1 MSENEVFK
9 TKIKVFGVGG
19 AGCNAVTRMVNE
31 GVQNVDFYIVNL
43 DQAVLDASPVEN
55 KISLGKLGAG
65 GNPEVGRKAAE
76 EHEEELKE
84 AVKGADMVF
93 VTAGLGGGTGT
104 GAAPLIAKLAKEQ
117 GALTVAVVTKPFL
130 FEGKKRMMQ
139 ALNGLDD
146 LKPHV
151 DSLIII
157 SNQKLLSVIGNIP
170 ITESFKEADNVLRQ
184 AVQTITDLVAV
195 PILVNVDFN
204 DVRSV
209 MKGQGN
215 ALIGIGMAE
224 GEDKAKKAAVKA
236 IQSPLL
242 EAQIS
247 GAKNA
252 IVNVTGGPNVTLLD
266 AQEVT
271 DIISQAAGTDLD
283 IIWGV
288 AINEKL
294 GDAIIVTVI
303 ATGFESP
310 SDRSVRHDEI
320 LVENKGVTVAKEP
333 EAPKTDDFANTF
345 RVRD

>member
-345 RVRD
+345 RFRD